1 MSFFIL
7 NYITFLATAKLA
19 VNWEKSSKE
28 GCSFSLLLKISWKS
42 IIIVRT
48 PPPPPPP
55 SVFKGGFDLTK
66 NPKKGG
72 DGKIAEGLEDPKK
85 GGGGGVCRKGGM
97 LLVWVFCLAAVWQM

>member
-48 PPPPPPP
+48 PPLPPP
-55 SVFKGGFDLTK
+55 SVFKGGIDLTK

-85 GGGGGVCRKGGM
+85 GWGGAGGFVGKGE
-97 LLVWVFCLAAVWQM
+97 CC

>member
-19 VNWEKSSKE
+19 VNWEKSSTE

-42 IIIVRT
+42 III
-48 PPPPPPP
+48 
-55 SVFKGGFDLTK
+55 KGGIDLTK

-85 GGGGGVCRKGGM
+85 GWGGAGGFVGKGE
-97 LLVWVFCLAAVWQM
+97 CC

>member
-19 VNWEKSSKE
+19 VNWEKSSTE

-48 PPPPPPP
+48 PPP
-55 SVFKGGFDLTK
+55 SVFKGGIDLTK

-85 GGGGGVCRKGGM
+85 GWGGGGRGVCRKG
-97 LLVWVFCLAAVWQM
+97 